1 MKIEDVDLLLGLPRG
16 AFDHI
21 PRYCRKEALEAIAYV
36 RRMEEQQLLRSG
48 VYYVVLS
55 DLCGATLA
63 SEKLGSEL
71 NRRRVESFITLSVE
85 SLGTSK
91 PDSYAHFVKPAG
103 DAVLFLFSAF
113 TDLHSWW
120 KECQDRMLLYSSE
133 WNRKLDSDSR
143 SIFQLRSKTVFHVG
157 EVGYSDDHDPVAA
170 AVNQVFKV
178 EKIFKAGEL
187 GCTELAKVIASPLFP
202 DCSLTPRA
210 REEVILPGI
219 DAPMMTWVIAEDE
232 RAKYDLA

>member
-1 MKIEDVDLLLGLPRG
+1 MLELRTLMEKDTKELKIEDVDLLLGLLRG

-21 PRYCRKEALEAIAYV
+21 PGYCRKEALEAIAYV
-36 RRMEEQQLLRSG
+36 RRMEEQQLLRKG

-91 PDSYAHFVKPAG
+91 PQSYAHFLKPVG

-113 TDLHSWW
+113 ADIHCWW
-120 KECQDRMLLYSSE
+120 RECQNRMLLYSSE
-133 WNRKLDSDSR
+133 WNRGLDPELR
-143 SIFQLRSKTVFHVG
+143 STFQLRSKTVFHVG
-157 EVGYSDDHDPVAA
+157 EVGYSDGHDPVAA
-170 AVNQVFKV
+170 AVNQVFKI
-178 EKIFKAGEL
+178 EK
-187 GCTELAKVIASPLFP
+187 LF
-202 DCSLTPRA
+202 
-210 REEVILPGI
+210 
-219 DAPMMTWVIAEDE
+219 
-232 RAKYDLA
+232 